1 MKSKNKLL
9 ISTIVLFALSIIFT
23 LLIIFVDKQ
32 NIGANNS
39 SVGLSG
45 LNNIFLEW
53 FSFNEIF
60 YKLTEI
66 FGIVILA
73 IAMCYMILAFVQ
85 LIKRKSIKKID
96 CELLILALFY
106 VGLIII
112 YLIFELAKINFR
124 PVLLD
129 GELEAS
135 YPSSHTLLAV
145 FICTTSIF
153 VNNKIFSNRHIRIIL
168 STATCLIGIFVI
180 IGRIISGVHWI
191 TDIIGAILIATTL
204 VLGYLTVLSFIKEKN
219 TNNIT
224 SNHINDKNN

>member
-9 ISTIVLFALSIIFT
+9 ISTFVLFALSSIFT
-23 LLIIFVDKQ
+23 LLIVFVDKQ

-45 LNNIFLEW
+45 LNKIFLEW

-112 YLIFELAKINFR
+112 YLMFELAKINFR

-153 VNNKIFSNRHIRIIL
+153 VNNKIFSNRLIRIIL
-168 STATCLIGIFVI
+168 STATCLIGSFVI

-204 VLGYLTVLSFIKEKN
+204 VLGYLTVLCFIKEKN